1 MPMKRLLLLAALLAV
16 GLWTAFAAFLV
27 GAIDVSWLPDPLSGL
42 AKPTSLSDFGQAFTA
57 LDGLV
62 SSFAL
67 LLGLIA
73 VVMQTRQ
80 NAQANT
86 IGALTAR
93 LQFLLAEAARLE
105 QQIQVLK
112 AQGLA
117 RRPGHWPGHG
127 HFDRCLFDNMVAKK
141 KRLLAQAAQ
150 VDNELA
156 RLLEPV

>member
-1 MPMKRLLLLAALLAV
+1 MPMKRLLLLAALLAM

-80 NAQANT
+80 NAQANS

-112 AQGLA
+112 AQGTA
-117 RRPGHWPGHG
+117 HRASQG

-150 VDNELA
+150 VDCELA